1 MMTSSVHKEV
11 TNMNIEAFI
20 EALGKQ
26 GIILSERQLEQFEI
40 YHRMLVEWNEKM
52 NLTNILEKEDVYLKH
67 FYDSLTLAFYHPL
80 KDETLCDIGAGAG
93 FPSIPLKIVFPDI
106 KVTIVDSLNKRITFL
121 NALFEALDLVN
132 VQAVCARAEEYC
144 KEHREAFDI
153 VTARAVARFEILD
166 ELKKEE
172 ISSKVLMLTAKNTI
186 DDKMTCFNNG
196 ADDYLTKPFH
206 MQELIARVNIQL
218 RKSKTK
224 NNNIMELG
232 DIILNIKSMELCNRN
247 ENYKVKIIGKEFQ
260 LLELLMNNPNQ
271 VILKEQLF
279 VKIWGYD
286 TESDINTLEAYI
298 SFIRKKLK
306 LIKSKINL
314 KAIRNMG
321 YVLEV
326 FDEKVKK

>member
-1 MMTSSVHKEV
+1 MTSSVHKEV

-106 KVTIVDSLNKRITFL
+106 QVTIVDSLNKRITFL
-121 NALFEALDLVN
+121 NALFEALGLVN

-166 ELKKEE
+166 ELC
-172 ISSKVLMLTAKNTI
+172 LPL
-186 DDKMTCFNNG
+186 
-196 ADDYLTKPFH
+196 
-206 MQELIARVNIQL
+206 
-218 RKSKTK
+218 
-224 NNNIMELG
+224 
-232 DIILNIKSMELCNRN
+232 
-247 ENYKVKIIGKEFQ
+247 VKIGGYFISLKGASGQEEYEAAKSGIVKLGGK
-260 LLELLMNNPNQ
+260 LEESHAFTLSSQGDKRINFYIQ
-271 VILKEQLF
+271 KVIKTPLKYPRMYA
-279 VKIWGYD
+279 KI
-286 TESDINTLEAYI
+286 
-298 SFIRKKLK
+298 KKSPLK
-306 LIKSKINL
+306 
-314 KAIRNMG
+314 
-321 YVLEV
+321 
-326 FDEKVKK
+326 